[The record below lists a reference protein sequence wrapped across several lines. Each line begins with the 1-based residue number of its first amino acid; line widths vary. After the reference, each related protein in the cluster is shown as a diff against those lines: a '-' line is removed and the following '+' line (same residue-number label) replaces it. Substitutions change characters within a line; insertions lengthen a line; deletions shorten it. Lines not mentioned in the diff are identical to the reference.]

1 MTKMRMSYAI
11 ILVVLAVG
19 MGHASAQMVGD
30 APAPSKMFSW
40 PKAFFEAARQ
50 GWAES
55 RGNFYECSQKLLEEK
70 KVRRLSWREQSLFL
84 AECRKEGAPVA
95 AEGSSAL
102 SNVRAWTQQRWAAA
116 KASWQ
121 NDRARFSEC
130 SKELREVSKLKRLSL
145 HDERDFLYQCMDERP

>member
-1 MTKMRMSYAI
+1 MTKMRIAYAI
-11 ILVVLAVG
+11 IFVVLAIG
-19 MGHASAQMVGD
+19 MGQASAQVAGD
-30 APAPSKMFSW
+30 AAVLSKTFSW
-40 PKAFFEAARQ
+40 PEAFFEAARQ

-70 KVRRLSWREQSLFL
+70 KVRHLSWREQSLFL
-84 AECRKEGAPVA
+84 AKCRNEGRLVA
-95 AEGSSAL
+95 ADGSSSLA
-102 SNVRAWTQQRWAAA
+102 NVRAWTQQRWAAA

-130 SKELREVSKLKRLSL
+130 SKELREISKLKRLSL